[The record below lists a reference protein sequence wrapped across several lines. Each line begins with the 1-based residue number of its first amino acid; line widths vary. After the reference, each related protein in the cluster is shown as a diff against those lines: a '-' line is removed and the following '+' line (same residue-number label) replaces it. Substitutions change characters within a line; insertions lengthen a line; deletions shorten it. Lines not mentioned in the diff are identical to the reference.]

1 MTAEASRNLRAR
13 GWQVGGPTPR
23 ETLMAAQSAGVRGRV
38 IAGLRAL
45 PLADDEDA
53 EILVRWLEVQPEPEE
68 AGEADPTTWTV
79 GLSSDGSRLTWYA
92 AGPTEL
98 FVPTIGAFL
107 MEAGASDEELENMA
121 AAGEHLEPKAAGSWI
136 ELSAGG
142 LDGGWFFPSPA
153 PLAKARAYVAQHP
166 VAAQLLEWARRCS
179 AQSAAQLR
187 RSVTAGEEVTELLL
201 PIPGRD
207 RAQDL
212 DLAKHG
218 LEMVG
223 APWFGAGVA
232 RALAD
237 ADDSSRL
244 LVAALTGAGLAR
256 AGVLLT
262 EPSPHT
268 ARALAL
274 LAPGASARALD
285 RFEAALGVAG
295 PQWAAAIQ
303 RPEGFS
309 VELYYSP

>member
-1 MTAEASRNLRAR
+1 MD
-13 GWQVGGPTPR
+13 
-23 ETLMAAQSAGVRGRV
+23 AQSGGIRGRI

-45 PLADDEDA
+45 PLADDDGS
-53 EILVRWLEVQPEPEE
+53 EIVVSWLEVQPEPEE

-79 GLSSDGSRLTWYA
+79 GLSSDGARLTWYA
-92 AGPTEL
+92 AGLTEL

-107 MEAGASDEELENMA
+107 MEAGASDEELASMA
-121 AAGEHLEPKAAGSWI
+121 AAGEHLEPAAAGSWV
-136 ELSAGG
+136 ELSADG
-142 LDGGWFFPSPA
+142 LDGGWFFPAPA
-153 PLAKARAYVAQHP
+153 PLAKARAYAPQHA
-166 VAAQLLEWARRCS
+166 VTAQLLDWARRCS
-179 AQSAAQLR
+179 AQTAAQIR
-187 RSVTAGEEVTELLL
+187 RAVTPGDELSELLL

-212 DLAKHG
+212 DFAKHA
-218 LEMVG
+218 LEMLG
-223 APWFGAGVA
+223 APWFGADVA

-244 LVAALTGAGLAR
+244 LVVTLNGAGLAR

-262 EPSPHT
+262 EPSPRA

-274 LAPGASARALD
+274 LAPGASAATLD
-285 RFEAALGVAG
+285 RFERALGVAG
-295 PQWAAAIQ
+295 PRWIAAMQ